1 MITLLAVGKKHEDWI
16 SLGLGRYSKRLKR
29 PWNTEWVFVPHSA
42 VNGQRARDEESETIL
57 SRLKPDD
64 YVIVLDERGKLLDSP
79 ALSEQLLARLESSR
93 HVVIVIGGAYGV
105 NDHLIDRADLLWSL
119 SPLVFP
125 HQLVRLVLIE
135 QLYRSQE
142 IALGNPYHHA

>member
-16 SLGLGRYSKRLKR
+16 SLGLERYSKRLKR

-42 VNGQRARDEESETIL
+42 VKGQRARDEESETIL

-79 ALSEQLLARLESSR
+79 ALSEQILARLESSR
-93 HVVIVIGGAYGV
+93 HVDYY
-105 NDHLIDRADLLWSL
+105 RRCLWG
-119 SPLVFP
+119 
-125 HQLVRLVLIE
+125 E
-135 QLYRSQE
+135 
-142 IALGNPYHHA
+142 